1 MIKKIFLAEDKF
13 MPEMHL
19 RQRGFMYSARRPFKQ
34 KKENFETLPDKTFA
48 IARSQQYDGFHR
60 GLVHSFLIKRL
71 DILLMQRLEFKF
83 LIINNWSMIY
93 KSPLLK
99 SL

>member
-34 KKENFETLPDKTFA
+34 KKETTSKH
-48 IARSQQYDGFHR
+48 Y
-60 GLVHSFLIKRL
+60 LIRHL
-71 DILLMQRLEFKF
+71 QLLAVNSMTDF
-83 LIINNWSMIY
+83 IVDWSTVF
-93 KSPLLK
+93 
-99 SL
+99 